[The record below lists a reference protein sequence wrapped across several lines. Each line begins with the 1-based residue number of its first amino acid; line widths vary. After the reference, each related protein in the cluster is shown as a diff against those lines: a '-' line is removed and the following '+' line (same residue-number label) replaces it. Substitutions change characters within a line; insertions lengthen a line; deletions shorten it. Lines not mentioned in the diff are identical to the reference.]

1 MPSIE
6 PRRELGARLVLI
18 VVAFVAA
25 TSSAIADTETAAVA
39 AASNS
44 LETFRKL
51 VLKENA
57 EALGFDDFTKV
68 PTATLELGTAFGDY
82 FIRLDKLKD
91 YSGGPVEPLLE
102 PGSRIFFP
110 VLIDGKPKASV
121 TVVKTNGSW
130 KPGMFG
136 SSQLAQVAQ
145 ITRELLEKREPSG
158 TEFFF
163 VRIPGLQRVLVGHRR
178 GGKVIL
184 TPLAKP
190 TPKKPDATKAD
201 LSPGYTLAPEVLA
214 EELLKSLAP
223 RAKDVLQHPA
233 PG

>member
-1 MPSIE
+1 MRSLV
-6 PRRELGARLVLI
+6 PRHKRGAGLI
-18 VVAFVAA
+18 LLVVALVAA
-25 TSSAIADTETAAVA
+25 TNTAIADTETAAVA

-57 EALGFDDFTKV
+57 VALGFDDFTKV
-68 PTATLELGTAFGDY
+68 PMATLKLGKAFGDY

-102 PGSRIFFP
+102 PGARVFFT
-110 VLIDGKPKASV
+110 VLIDEKPKASV
-121 TVVKTNGSW
+121 TVVKTAGSW
-130 KPGMFG
+130 KAGMFG
-136 SSQLAQVAQ
+136 SSQLAQVAE

-178 GGKVIL
+178 GGRLIL

-190 TPKKPDATKAD
+190 TQAKLDATKVD
-201 LSPGYTLAPEVLA
+201 VGPVYTLAPEVAA
-214 EELLKSLAP
+214 EELLKSFALH
-223 RAKDVLQHPA
+223 AKEILQHPA